1 MVFLITEDPLGF
13 DGEVLAVWDV
23 DPGLD
28 GALPLDAPLLDA
40 SDSFSYKNW
49 TANYK
54 YKLWGA
60 ITHITSFLVR

>member
-1 MVFLITEDPLGF
+1 MVLLVTEEPLGF

-28 GALPLDAPLLDA
+28 DALPLLDA